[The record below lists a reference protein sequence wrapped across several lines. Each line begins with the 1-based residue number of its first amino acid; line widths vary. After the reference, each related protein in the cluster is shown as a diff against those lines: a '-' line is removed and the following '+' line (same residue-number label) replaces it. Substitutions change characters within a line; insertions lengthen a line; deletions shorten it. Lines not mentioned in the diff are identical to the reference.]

1 MDLGLV
7 ATVVVAIILLWSA
20 VALIL
25 VIAGKRWLA
34 RELAVLVPN
43 VARLFAGLVR
53 DPRVD
58 WPSKIA
64 LGLASL
70 WLASPIDLIPDFVPI
85 AGQFDDA
92 IVAALALRFVLRT
105 TDGVVVRDH
114 WHGYPATLERLL
126 RIVSWGGRGAPRALP

>member
-43 VARLFAGLVR
+43 VARLFTGLVR
-53 DPRVD
+53 DDRVD

-70 WLASPIDLIPDFVPI
+70 WLASPIDLIPDFIPV
-85 AGQFDDA
+85 AGSLDDA
-92 IVAALALRFVLRT
+92 IVAALVLRFVLRR
-105 TDGVVVRDH
+105 TDPAVLREH
-114 WHGYPATLERLL
+114 WHGDTRVFDRIL
-126 RIVSWGGRGAPRALP
+126 RMAGASEVPPVLR